1 MGIARLL
8 FAPLVSEYVRLYVPF
23 VQYVH
28 LSVPRYLSLHVF
40 GYRYEYVSGY
50 RYEYVS
56 GYRYEYL
63 NGPIAIRTFRCEH
76 QNL

>member
-1 MGIARLL
+1 MEGLGMGIARLL

-50 RYEYVS
+50 RYEY
-56 GYRYEYL
+56 L